1 MLWASAFRAAK
12 RVEAEGVAA
21 FESGGEMNVGSR
33 KGKRSL
39 DDSAAGAERGE
50 EDDEGG
56 GCFRQPAGLSAFYKR
71 LKSEAEPGGWPPL
84 PGAAAG
90 SSSSRGAGGAPSEAP
105 EKRDNLALQI
115 CRAWLKRHYL
125 GLGQECD
132 GLKCGRSHKAPQ
144 NIGKMYTDYSF
155 KGLSKENRAKIITK
169 MEREQ
174 AASGSNESA
183 DVAIKEQ
190 EVVEVEE
197 EEKPTEMVKKDKKDK
212 KKDKKDKTKD
222 KKDKKDKKKDK
233 KDKKKKD
240 KVETP

>member
-1 MLWASAFRAAK
+1 MLWASAFCAAK

-21 FESGGEMNVGSR
+21 FESGIVMKGGSR

-39 DDSAAGAERGE
+39 DDAATERGEE

-84 PGAAAG
+84 PGAG
-90 SSSSRGAGGAPSEAP
+90 SSSSGVGPDGARSEAP
-105 EKRDNLALQI
+105 ERRDNLALQI

-169 MEREQ
+169 MEEEKETL
-174 AASGSNESA
+174 SGSNGSA
-183 DVAIKEQ
+183 GSENEQLLVFPSKEP
-190 EVVEVEE
+190 ENENEE
-197 EEKPTEMVKKDKKDK
+197 GKEEDKPTEMGK
-212 KKDKKDKTKD
+212 KD
-222 KKDKKDKKKDK
+222 KKDKKDKKKEKKEKK
-233 KDKKKKD
+233 KDKKKD
-240 KVETP
+240 

>member
-1 MLWASAFRAAK
+1 MLWANAFRAAK
-12 RVEAEGVAA
+12 MVEAEGVAA
-21 FESGGEMNVGSR
+21 FESGGEMKVGSR

-39 DDSAAGAERGE
+39 GDAAAEAERGE

-90 SSSSRGAGGAPSEAP
+90 SSSSSSSSRGAGGAPSEAP

-125 GLGQECD
+125 GLGPECD
-132 GLKCGRSHKAPQ
+132 GFKCGRSHKAPQ

-174 AASGSNESA
+174 TASGLNESA
-183 DVAIKEQ
+183 DAIKEQ

-197 EEKPTEMVKKDKKDK
+197 EEKHTEMVKKEKKVKKDKKDK
-212 KKDKKDKTKD
+212 KKDKKKN
-222 KKDKKDKKKDK
+222 
-233 KDKKKKD
+233 KKD
-240 KVETP
+240 KVETI